1 MRLALRSPNGDG
13 CILSYFVVRF
23 CGDREG
29 AESFLVSELDSPRV
43 SIAIARRS
51 VSTSRCRAA
60 MHRSGDA

>member
-1 MRLALRSPNGDG
+1 MQSRPDGDG

-29 AESFLVSELDSPRV
+29 GESFFVSELDSPSV

-51 VSTSRCRAA
+51 VSTSRCRAS
-60 MHRSGDA
+60 MHRSGVA